1 MAPPRLSIGQETFWT
16 RIKHFGRKK
25 NILGEDFS
33 DVVGTNEWAKENVG
47 SML

>member
-1 MAPPRLSIGQETFWT
+1 LAE
-16 RIKHFGRKK
+16 KK